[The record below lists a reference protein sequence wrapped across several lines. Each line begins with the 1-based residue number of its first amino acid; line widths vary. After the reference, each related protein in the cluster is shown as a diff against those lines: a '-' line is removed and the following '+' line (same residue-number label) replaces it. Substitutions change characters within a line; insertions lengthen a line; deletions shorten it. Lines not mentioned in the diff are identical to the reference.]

1 MSQIVFYGSAEQ
13 CKHYEEELGKAIR
26 AAYPD
31 LPWERWEAEKQA
43 KEMERND
50 KGYPLDEN
58 GDIDWEQTS
67 KEKQEVADKHGFDGN
82 KRRGKVRAKRTNYT
96 PPKKKRK
103 KR

>member
-13 CKHYEEELGKAIR
+13 CKHYEEELGKAIK

-43 KEMERND
+43 KEME
-50 KGYPLDEN
+50 
-58 GDIDWEQTS
+58 
-67 KEKQEVADKHGFDGN
+67 EKKWREEEVSGEELEA
-82 KRRGKVRAKRTNYT
+82 AKRKFQEMYQESPDKDERRPRGTNRT